1 MYNQLLETFI
11 CVADCGSFTKASER
25 LYISSTAVMNKINA
39 LESHLDIILFN
50 RTPRGIVLTEAGKS
64 IYRDAKNMIA
74 FSQDSIKRARRLSED
89 EHFTVRVGTS
99 LLYPCKPLI
108 NLWYS
113 VNARYPFFK
122 LKIVPY
128 EDNYNADTSIIQML
142 GSKIDFI
149 VGPCGSASWLS
160 QLNFFQLG
168 ASRVCC
174 AVPHDHP
181 LAVKA
186 CLTQRDF
193 IGERLMLVKAG
204 DSEIIDRIRAGLTAD
219 YPGVQLID
227 TPFYYD
233 VEVFNRCE
241 QEGNL
246 LLTLEQW
253 EDVHP
258 LLKTIPVNW
267 NYYMPYGLLYAPEPP
282 KSILRFIEAVKECL

>member
-1 MYNQLLETFI
+1 MYNQLLETFL

-149 VGPCGSASWLS
+149 VGRAARLPGSAS
-160 QLNFFQLG
+160 
-168 ASRVCC
+168 
-174 AVPHDHP
+174 
-181 LAVKA
+181 
-186 CLTQRDF
+186 
-193 IGERLMLVKAG
+193 
-204 DSEIIDRIRAGLTAD
+204 
-219 YPGVQLID
+219 
-227 TPFYYD
+227 
-233 VEVFNRCE
+233 
-241 QEGNL
+241 
-246 LLTLEQW
+246 
-253 EDVHP
+253 
-258 LLKTIPVNW
+258 
-267 NYYMPYGLLYAPEPP
+267 
-282 KSILRFIEAVKECL
+282 